1 MLEGQNE
8 VKHVF
13 YLQSDQNKNY
23 IIGRLLLLYI
33 ADITNTPRLQI
44 VYKTLFSVYTR
55 AIQYVYFKYKTF
67 EVAIG
72 YSTNVS
78 GLIYMLKHSNN
89 TCMYKEKIYH
99 SRDCASDQ
107 DFIDRRLMLSVLLR
121 TVHDPVFLLQL
132 LFMLSFIIK
141 IVCCLLGLKRIFP
154 GFLMIL
160 FISLLSMQIKLLKG
174 V

>member
-1 MLEGQNE
+1 M
-8 VKHVF
+8 
-13 YLQSDQNKNY
+13 
-23 IIGRLLLLYI
+23 LLLYI
-33 ADITNTPRLQI
+33 TDITSTPRLYI

-55 AIQYVYFKYKTF
+55 AIQYVYFKYKTL

-99 SRDCASDQ
+99 SRDCAPDQ
-107 DFIDRRLMLSVLLR
+107 DFIDKRLMLSVLLR
-121 TVHDPVFLLQL
+121 AFHYPVFLLL
-132 LFMLSFIIK
+132 LFFMLSFIIK
-141 IVCCLLGLKRIFP
+141 SVLPSWVEANFPRFSNDFVYISIVDADQIIKR
-154 GFLMIL
+154 
-160 FISLLSMQIKLLKG
+160 SLRSHEL